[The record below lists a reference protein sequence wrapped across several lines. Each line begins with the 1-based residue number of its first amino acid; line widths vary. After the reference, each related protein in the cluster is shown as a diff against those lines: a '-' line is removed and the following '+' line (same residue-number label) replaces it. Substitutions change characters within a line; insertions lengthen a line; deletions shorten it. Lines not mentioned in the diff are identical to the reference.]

1 MFFYKEMRMRNV
13 YIGFLLDYILFVLVT
28 FVIYY
33 GDQSKETVCFWRT
46 FPRRGVGRGFCIL
59 GGVISEQSIV
69 LFFFVACEL
78 VLRR

>member
-1 MFFYKEMRMRNV
+1 MRNV

-28 FVIYY
+28 FFIYY